1 VCDTAPFPPRSTWEW
16 LVEAALTEDLGPG
29 DATTIALVPA
39 DLEGQARIVA
49 LEQLVP
55 SGLELARAVFEEF
68 DVELEAEIADGE
80 DCEAG
85 QPLARLVGPAR
96 GILTAERTALNF
108 LQHLSGIATQTRR
121 FCVAVRGHRTAIVDT
136 RKTTPGWRSLEKY
149 AVSCGGGIN
158 HRMGLYDGI
167 LIKDN
172 HIAVAGSAGAA
183 VKKARDRAPA
193 GLRIQC
199 EVESVDQARE
209 AIEAG
214 VDMLLIDN
222 QGLEVTA
229 DIVALAAGRV
239 PLEASGGITLDN
251 VVEVAAA
258 GVDRISI
265 GALTHSA
272 AAVDISL
279 EWLSTSS
286 S

>member
-1 VCDTAPFPPRSTWEW
+1 MSDTAPFPPRSTWEW
-16 LVEAALTEDLGPG
+16 LVEASLSEDIGPG

-39 DLEGQARIVA
+39 DLEGRARIVA
-49 LEQLVP
+49 LEHLVLA
-55 SGLELARAVFEEF
+55 GLELAGAVFEEF
-68 DVELEAEIADGE
+68 EVELEAEARDGE
-80 DCEAG
+80 YCEA
-85 QPLARLVGPAR
+85 QKSLARLAGPAR

-108 LQHLSGIATQTRR
+108 LQRLSGIATQTHS
-121 FCVAVRGHRTAIVDT
+121 FCGAVRGQGAAIVDT

-149 AVSCGGGIN
+149 AVSCGGGVN

-172 HIAVAGSAGAA
+172 HIAIAGSVGAA
-183 VKKARDRAPA
+183 VKETRSRAPA

-209 AIEAG
+209 ALDAG

-222 QGLEVTA
+222 QTIDVTA
-229 DIVALAAGRV
+229 EIVALTDGRV
-239 PLEASGGITLDN
+239 PLEASGGITLQN
-251 VVEVAAA
+251 VAQVAAT

-272 AAVDISL
+272 AAADISL
-279 EWLSTSS
+279 EWISTSS
-286 S
+286 R